1 MDSGHLKNFTRM
13 TAEDFERLIILVGP
27 KISKNGYKIS
37 KSYTCAGSFSY
48 YIALFSHIGLLY
60 QLAIFI

>member
-1 MDSGHLKNFTRM
+1 M

>member
-1 MDSGHLKNFTRM
+1 M

-27 KISKNGYKIS
+27 RYQNGYKIS

-48 YIALFSHIGLLY
+48 YIALFSHRRLLY